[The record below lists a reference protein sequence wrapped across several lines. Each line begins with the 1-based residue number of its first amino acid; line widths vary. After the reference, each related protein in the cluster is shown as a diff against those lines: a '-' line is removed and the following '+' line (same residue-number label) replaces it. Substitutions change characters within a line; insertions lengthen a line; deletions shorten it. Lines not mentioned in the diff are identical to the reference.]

1 MMLNNYQKLQQLKIL
16 RNTLISEYDMPKKEA
31 LDFAIKAVEK
41 EINQSE
47 PCFFDD
53 KFKCKI
59 LIERNCHNCSF
70 RRTKE
75 EWEKDQKR
83 AKKRLEQ
90 LGLTVQK
97 VKEGNREIFKSATLT
112 KENKA

>member
-16 RNTLISEYDMPKKEA
+16 RNRLTSEYDIPKKEA
-31 LDFAIKAVEK
+31 LDFAIKVVEK

-59 LIERNCHNCSF
+59 LIERDCHNCSF
-70 RRTKE
+70 RRTEKE
-75 EWEKDQKR
+75 WRSDQDI
-83 AKKRLEQ
+83 AKKRLKK
-90 LGLTVQK
+90 LGMQP
-97 VKEGNREIFKSATLT
+97 
-112 KENKA
+112 